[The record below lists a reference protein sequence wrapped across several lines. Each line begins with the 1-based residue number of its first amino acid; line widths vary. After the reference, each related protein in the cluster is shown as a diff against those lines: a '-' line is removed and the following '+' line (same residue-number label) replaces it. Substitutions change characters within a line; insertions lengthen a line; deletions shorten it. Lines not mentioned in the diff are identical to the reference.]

1 MTCREL
7 LQNPVYCRVTDSPER
22 ALDIMNITE
31 LPAIPVVTDHHSRK
45 FQGLV
50 HAAAIRAAQV
60 AGQLPALVG
69 PLVQPA
75 ELLAHP
81 DDNYAVLSGEMAQ
94 RGLASLPM
102 VDEAGR
108 LVGIV
113 TPGAELTGRL
123 HEPTPPPGRTLPAG
137 VLIAGATL
145 AGVAAGAGLM
155 YLLDPKRGAARRTRL
170 LSRSTKLLHRAGHA
184 IEAWEHDLANRA
196 MGATARAER
205 LLHREAVPDE
215 KLQARVRSAL
225 GHLLA
230 HPRQVAVEVKNGNV
244 AMSSTLRPEELARLE
259 SGVAKVP
266 GVHAVAVAGPPL

>member
-31 LPAIPVVTDHHSRK
+31 LPAIPVVTDHHGRK

-50 HAAAIRAAQV
+50 HAATIRAAEV

-75 ELLAHP
+75 ELTARP
-81 DDNYAVLSGEMAQ
+81 GDDYAALSGEMAQ
-94 RGLASLPM
+94 RGLGFLPM
-102 VDEAGR
+102 LDEEGR

-113 TPGAELTGRL
+113 TPGAELTIRP
-123 HEPTPPPGRTLPAG
+123 HEPPPAPRRALPPGAL
-137 VLIAGATL
+137 LAGATL

-155 YLLDPKRGAARRTRL
+155 YLLDPRRGAGRRARL

-184 IEAWEHDLANRA
+184 VEAWEHDLANRV
-196 MGATARAER
+196 MGAKARAER
-205 LLHREAVPDE
+205 LLQHEAVPDD

-225 GHLLA
+225 GHLVA
-230 HPRQVAVEVKNGNV
+230 HPRQVAVEVKNGSV
-244 AMSSTLRPEELARLE
+244 AMSGNLPAEELARLE
-259 SGVAKVP
+259 NGVGKVP
-266 GVHAVAVAGPPL
+266 GVHAVAVAGPRL